1 MKKRLKMKKS
11 IKFLVLLLVIILISS
26 YVGINKY
33 QEYKYQQTNEY
44 KLLTIGYDKKD
55 INLILDNDYNYFLN
69 NEKDEKSLALLKEK
83 YYIKD
88 NFNKYQEYMNKNKYS
103 LSEVIT
109 LINVNRDYSFYE
121 NIINTNIDK
130 NDLILVN
137 KYYKLS
143 EDYSPENLV
152 NISSKYSWGTEG
164 THKIKEEVYNS
175 FINLWND
182 AYENANIYLMINSSY
197 RTYQKQLE
205 IYNKLDDFQGEKY
218 ADSIA
223 ARPGHSEHQTGLA
236 LDIFSKKDTNQKEFE
251 NSITYEWLK
260 ENSYKYG
267 FIIRYPKDKD
277 NITGYQF
284 ESWHY
289 RYVGVEVATYIHQY
303 NITFDEYYAFYLAN

>member
-197 RTYQKQLE
+197 RAYQKQLE